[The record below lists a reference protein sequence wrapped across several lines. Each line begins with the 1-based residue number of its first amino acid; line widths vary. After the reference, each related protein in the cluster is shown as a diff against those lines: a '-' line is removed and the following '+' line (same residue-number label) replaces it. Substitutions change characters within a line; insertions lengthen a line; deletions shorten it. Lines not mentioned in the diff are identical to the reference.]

1 MAITHRSPH
10 QPVTDRPAIIDWPAR
25 LRHLAALTQNPRLKA
40 FYDAGCVDPITP
52 LSETPLVALDFE
64 TTGLDPDKHS
74 MVSIGLVPLS
84 LQRIRCNAAQHWV
97 VRPPLPLHQS
107 SITIHG
113 ITHTDIDQAPDLTEI
128 LDEVLAALA
137 GHVVVVHHR
146 GIERPFLD
154 VALKWRLKEGI
165 EFPVI
170 DTMAIEADLHPNRN
184 PNWFGRLMGTP
195 PTSIRLG
202 DSRLRYGLP
211 HYPPHHA
218 LTDALASAELLQA
231 QIQHH
236 FSPDTPVGQLWY

>member
-1 MAITHRSPH
+1 MSGPDNANPTPE
-10 QPVTDRPAIIDWPAR
+10 RPAMIDWPAR
-25 LRHLAALTQNPRLKA
+25 FRLLADTTNDPRLKR
-40 FYDAGCVDPITP
+40 FYETGCVTP
-52 LSETPLVALDFE
+52 DTALADTPLVALDFE
-64 TTGLDPDKHS
+64 TTGLDPNRHS
-74 MVSIGLVPLS
+74 IVSVGLIPLDTR
-84 LQRIRCNAAQHWV
+84 RIRCNAAQHWV

-107 SITIHG
+107 SVTIHG
-113 ITHTDIDQAPDLTEI
+113 ITHTDIDQAPDLTEV
-128 LDEVLAALA
+128 LDELLDALA
-137 GHVVVVHHR
+137 GKVVVVHHR

-154 VALKWRLKEGI
+154 VALRWRLKEGI

-170 DTMAIEADLHPNRN
+170 DTMAIEADVHPNRQ
-184 PNWFGRLMGTP
+184 PTWFGRLRGQEP
-195 PTSIRLG
+195 LSIRLG